1 MQNISSPY
9 RNQGNTDE
17 IDLAVLFGALIE
29 GKWIIAGLTI
39 AFALLG
45 MAYAILATPIYQ
57 ANALIQIEEKS
68 GGRLAGLSELSDV
81 FGTPSKAVTEI
92 ELLKSRAV
100 IGQAVINLK
109 LDTLS
114 APNHFPL
121 IGEWAARR
129 FQPHFRGEVAMP
141 WFGLTEYAWGGEEL
155 DIFQLEVPAEYL
167 DKPLT
172 LVAGEHD
179 YFSLY
184 DEDDAQLLTG
194 QIGQQLD
201 QNGFK
206 VQIATLR
213 ARPGT
218 RFTVS
223 RNRLLNTIMHYQNEL
238 EASERSRDSGIISL
252 SLQHPDHQH
261 SIRVLDEVSRLYVRQ
276 NVERNSAEAAQ
287 SLEFLREQ
295 LPQVRSELERYEQAL
310 NDFQMSSKSVDIS
323 IETQSVLSQI
333 IELDTLISE
342 QNLKRAELQRR
353 FTGEH
358 PSYQILLEQTQQLQ
372 RQRNELSK
380 KVDELPETQQE
391 LLRLSRDVAVTTEVY
406 TAMLNRS
413 QELDVLRAGT
423 VGNVRI
429 IDAADA
435 SVSRPVKPKKALI
448 TVLATLFGG
457 FLGVAVVLLRQIH
470 NRGVENPEI
479 IEHLGLP
486 VYAAIPF
493 SKDQEHLEKNLRSNS
508 KAAQRNSLLLA
519 MKNPADLAV
528 ESLRRLRTS
537 LHFAHAEAKNNVL
550 MISGPSPSVGKSF
563 VAANLAATMAQA
575 GQKVLLI
582 DADMR
587 KGYLNKM
594 YRLPARDGLSE
605 LLTARLDLDS
615 AIHRTEIDSLHL
627 IPRGRI
633 PPNPSEL
640 LMHENFRRFLDE
652 VDARYDLIV
661 IDTPPVLAV
670 TDASIV
676 GREAGICLLVTRF
689 GQNSAKEIEAAK
701 RCFEQDD
708 IQLKGAIFNA
718 VIKKSS
724 VYGYSHYGHYFYE
737 YRSEKA

>member
-1 MQNISSPY
+1 MQNITSPY
-9 RNQGNTDE
+9 RNQSSTDE
-17 IDLAVLFGALIE
+17 IDLAVLFGALID
-29 GKWIIAGLTI
+29 GKWIIAGLTLV
-39 AFALLG
+39 FAPIG
-45 MAYAILATPIYQ
+45 MTYAILATPIYQ
-57 ANALIQIEEKS
+57 ANALIQIEEES
-68 GGRLAGLSELSDV
+68 GGLAGMSELSDV
-81 FGTPSKAVTEI
+81 FGGPSKSVTEI
-92 ELLKSRAV
+92 ELIKSRAV
-100 IGQAVINLK
+100 IGQAVKNLK
-109 LDTLS
+109 LDTVS
-114 APNHFPL
+114 SPDYFPF

-129 FQPHFRGEVAMP
+129 FRPQSTGELALP
-141 WFGLTEYAWGGEEL
+141 WFGLSEYAWGGEEL
-155 DIFQLEVPAEYL
+155 DIFQLDVPPDYL
-167 DKPLT
+167 DISLT
-172 LVAGEHD
+172 LVAGEQG

-184 DEDDAQLLTG
+184 DQHDEQLLSGQTG
-194 QIGQQLD
+194 QQID

-206 VQIATLR
+206 VQIAKLQ

-218 RFTVS
+218 RFTVT
-223 RNRLLNTIMHYQNEL
+223 RHRLLNTIMHYQNEL
-238 EASERSRDSGIISL
+238 DASERSRDSGIISL
-252 SLQHPDHQH
+252 SLQHADHHH

-295 LPQVRSELERYEQAL
+295 LPLIRSELERYEQVL

-323 IETQSVLSQI
+323 IETQSVLNQI

-342 QNLKRAELQRR
+342 QDLKRTELQRR

-372 RQRNELSK
+372 RQRNELGK

-413 QELDVLRAGT
+413 KELDVLRAGT

-435 SVSRPVKPKKALI
+435 SVTRPVKPKKALI

-457 FLGVAVVLLRQIH
+457 FLGVALVLLRQIH
-470 NRGVENPEI
+470 NSGVENPEI
-479 IEHLGLP
+479 IEQLGLP

-493 SKDQEHLEKNLRSNS
+493 SKEQEHLEKNLRSNS
-508 KAAQRNSLLLA
+508 RAARHDTMLLA
-519 MKNPADLAV
+519 MQNPADLAV

-537 LHFAHAEAKNNVL
+537 LHFAQAEAKNNVL
-550 MISGPSPSVGKSF
+550 MITGPSPSVGKSF

-587 KGYLNKM
+587 KGYVNKVF
-594 YRLPARDGLSE
+594 RLMAKDGLSDR
-605 LLTARLDLDS
+605 LTARIDTKT
-615 AIHRTEIDSLHL
+615 AIQHTEIERLHM
-627 IPRGRI
+627 ISRGRI

-640 LMHENFRRFLDE
+640 LMHDNFRRFLEEINDQ
-652 VDARYDLIV
+652 YDLIV
-661 IDTPPVLAV
+661 IDTPPILAV

-676 GREAGICLLVTRF
+676 GRQAGICLLVTRF
-689 GQNSAKEIEAAK
+689 GQNTAREIAAAK

-708 IQLKGAIFNA
+708 IPLKGAIFNA
-718 VIKKSS
+718 VVKKSS
-724 VYGYSHYGHYFYE
+724 AYGYSQYGHYFYE
-737 YRSEKA
+737 YKSERA

>member
-1 MQNISSPY
+1 MQNITSPY
-9 RNQGNTDE
+9 RNQSSTDE
-17 IDLAVLFGALIE
+17 IDLAVLFGALID
-29 GKWIIAGLTI
+29 GKWIIAGLTLG
-39 AFALLG
+39 FALLG
-45 MAYAILATPIYQ
+45 MTYAILTTPIYQ

-68 GGRLAGLSELSDV
+68 GGLAGMSELSDV
-81 FGTPSKAVTEI
+81 FGGPSKAVTEI
-92 ELLKSRAV
+92 ELIKSRAV
-100 IGQAVINLK
+100 IGQAVTNLK
-109 LDTLS
+109 LDTVA
-114 APNHFPL
+114 APNYFPVF
-121 IGEWAARR
+121 GEWAARR
-129 FQPHFRGEVAMP
+129 FQPEFAGELALP
-141 WFGLTEYAWGGEEL
+141 WFGLVEYAWGGEEL
-155 DIFQLEVPAEYL
+155 EIFQLHVPTAYL
-167 DKPLT
+167 DTPLT
-172 LVAGEHD
+172 LVAGAHD

-184 DEDDAQLLTG
+184 DGNDEQLLTG
-194 QIGQQLD
+194 QVGQQVE
-201 QNGFK
+201 QNGFR
-206 VQIATLR
+206 VQIARLQ

-218 RFTVS
+218 RFTVA
-223 RNRLLNTIMHYQNEL
+223 RNRLLNTIMYFQSEL
-238 EASERSRDSGIISL
+238 DASERAKDSGIISL
-252 SLQHPDHQH
+252 SLQHADHQYA
-261 SIRVLDEVSRLYVRQ
+261 IRVLDEVSRLYVRQ

-287 SLEFLREQ
+287 SLQFLREQ

-310 NDFQMSSKSVDIS
+310 NDFQMSSRSVDIS
-323 IETQSVLSQI
+323 IETQSVLNQI

-342 QNLKRAELQRR
+342 QELKRTELQRR

-435 SVSRPVKPKKALI
+435 SVSRPVKPRKTI
-448 TVLATLFGG
+448 VTILATLFGG
-457 FLGVAVVLLRQIH
+457 FLGVALVLLRQMH
-470 NRGVENPEI
+470 NRGVENPEL
-479 IEHLGLP
+479 IEQLGLP

-493 SKDQEHLEKNLRSNS
+493 SKDQEHLEKQMRSNS
-508 KAAQRNSLLLA
+508 RAAQRDSLILA
-519 MKNPADLAV
+519 LKNPADLAV

-537 LHFAHAEAKNNVL
+537 LHFAHAEAMNNVL

-563 VAANLAATMAQA
+563 VAVNLAASMAQT
-575 GQKVLLI
+575 GQKILLI

-587 KGYLNKM
+587 KGYLNKVF
-594 YRLPARDGLSE
+594 RLPARDGLSD
-605 LLTARLDLDS
+605 LLTARIDIDT
-615 AIHRTEIDSLHL
+615 AIQRTEMDNLHL
-627 IPRGRI
+627 MARGRI

-640 LMHENFRRFLDE
+640 LMHENFRRFLREIDN
-652 VDARYDLIV
+652 RYDLII

-676 GREAGICLLVTRF
+676 GREAGISLLVTRF

-724 VYGYSHYGHYFYE
+724 AYGYSQYGHYFYE
-737 YRSEKA
+737 YKSEKA